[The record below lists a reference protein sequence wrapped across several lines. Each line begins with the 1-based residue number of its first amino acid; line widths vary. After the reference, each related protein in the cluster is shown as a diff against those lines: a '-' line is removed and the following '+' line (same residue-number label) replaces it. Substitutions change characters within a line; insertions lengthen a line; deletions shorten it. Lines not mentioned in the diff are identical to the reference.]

1 MEWTPSS
8 PPCGSIEDVQHQE
21 VDAMTQIVL
30 IGLDVAKHVF
40 QLHAVAADG
49 HVVFR
54 RQVRRAQLITL
65 LMSLPHCRVAMEAC
79 GTAHYWGRQLREL
92 GHEVLLIPPDYV
104 KPFVKRQ
111 KNGAADA
118 EAIAEA
124 AQRPDMRFVH
134 VKSEASQA
142 ASIVFRAR
150 DLVVRQ
156 KTQLLNAIRSHLAE
170 FGYIFPQGAAA
181 SAKMQEIIES
191 DDNLPPAAQG
201 ILRSL

>member
-1 MEWTPSS
+1 M
-8 PPCGSIEDVQHQE
+8 
-21 VDAMTQIVL
+21 
-30 IGLDVAKHVF
+30 
-40 QLHAVAADG
+40 
-49 HVVFR
+49 
-54 RQVRRAQLITL
+54 
-65 LMSLPHCRVAMEAC
+65 
-79 GTAHYWGRQLREL
+79 
-92 GHEVLLIPPDYV
+92 LLIPPDYV

-170 FGYIFPQGAAA
+170 FGYIFLRVPPLLQRCRRSSRVMIICRPQLKA
-181 SAKMQEIIES
+181 SCVHYSSISHRVKLS
-191 DDNLPPAAQG
+191 
-201 ILRSL
+201 

>member
-1 MEWTPSS
+1 
-8 PPCGSIEDVQHQE
+8 
-21 VDAMTQIVL
+21 MTKIVL

-49 HVVFR
+49 RVVFR
-54 RQVRRAQLITL
+54 RQVRRPQLTTL
-65 LMSLPHCRVAMEAC
+65 LMSIPSCRIAMEAC
-79 GTAHYWGRQLREL
+79 GTAHYWGRQLEEL

-104 KPFVKRQ
+104 RPFVKRQ
-111 KNGAADA
+111 KNDAADA

-124 AQRPDMRFVH
+124 AQRPDMRFVR

-156 KTQLLNAIRSHLAE
+156 KTQLINAIRSHLAE
-170 FGYIFPQGAAA
+170 FGYIFPTG
-181 SAKMQEIIES
+181 S
-191 DDNLPPAAQG
+191 
-201 ILRSL
+201 ILRGFGDRRRAIGRNPMRSSRPQRMTMPRRSMIGRWPCFGVNSGWHGLI